1 MAKAPWIVA
10 GAAAVALA
18 GAVFLT
24 RPVTGST
31 HPDPRPGITAAKILP
46 DFAIPRN
53 PGALEA
59 YAAARR
65 APATLDGVYCHC
77 DCSKHAGHRSLLTCF
92 ESDHG
97 ANCDVCMGEAM
108 LASGMAGRGQSLLD
122 IRAAIDR
129 QFGT

>member
-1 MAKAPWIVA
+1 MPKTPWVVA

-18 GAVFLT
+18 GVVFLT
-24 RPVTGST
+24 RPATGSG
-31 HPDPRPGITAAKILP
+31 HPTPRPGITAAKILP

-65 APATLDGVYCHC
+65 APGTLDGVYCHC

-92 ESDHG
+92 ESNHG
-97 ANCDVCMGEAM
+97 AYCDICMGEAR
-108 LASGMAGRGQSLLD
+108 LASEMAGRGQSLLD

>member
-1 MAKAPWIVA
+1 MVKTAWAVA

-18 GAVFLT
+18 GVVFLT
-24 RPVTGST
+24 RPATGSS
-31 HPDPRPGITAAKILP
+31 HPTPRPGITADKILP
-46 DFAIPRN
+46 DFAVPRN
-53 PGALEA
+53 PGALDA

-65 APATLDGVYCHC
+65 APGTLDGVYCHC

-97 ANCDVCMGEAM
+97 AYCDVCMGEAR
-108 LASGMAGRGQSLLD
+108 LASDMAGRGQSLLD

>member
-1 MAKAPWIVA
+1 MSKAPWMVA
-10 GAAAVALA
+10 GAAAVALV
-18 GAVFLT
+18 GFVFLT
-24 RPVTGST
+24 QPASGSI
-31 HPDPRPGITAAKILP
+31 HPTPRPGITAAKILP

-59 YAAARR
+59 YAAARQA
-65 APATLDGVYCHC
+65 APTLDGVYCHC

-92 ESDHG
+92 ESNHG
-97 ANCDVCMGEAM
+97 AYCDICMGEAM
-108 LASGMAGRGQSLLD
+108 LASSLAARGQSLLD

>member
-1 MAKAPWIVA
+1 MVA
-10 GAAAVALA
+10 GAAAIALA
-18 GAVFLT
+18 GVVFLT
-24 RPVTGST
+24 RPATGSG
-31 HPDPRPGITAAKILP
+31 HPTPRPGVRADKILP

-65 APATLDGVYCHC
+65 APGMLDGVYCHC

-97 ANCDVCMGEAM
+97 AYCDICMGEAR
-108 LASGMAGRGQSLLD
+108 LASDMAGRGQSLLD